1 MNATRNETCLL
12 QIIYKAEE
20 TSRDIQ
26 VGVRLIHDL
35 MPPSTLILLS
45 LQSTPTTNAKKSFN
59 LALAY
64 NTTPRV
70 YIGDI

>member
-1 MNATRNETCLL
+1 MNAARDETCLYH
-12 QIIYKAEE
+12 IIYKAE
-20 TSRDIQ
+20 TSRDIK

-45 LQSTPTTNAKKSFN
+45 LQSTPTLNPKKSFN